1 MPEFGLSFTQ
11 AGAMMTVFFVVSG
24 VGQALSGFV
33 VDRAGPRRVLLA
45 GIACFVLAGLLL
57 SLANGYAMLLAV
69 GALAGLGNCVFH
81 PADFT
86 VLNRKVSHARLGH
99 AFSVHGLSGNIGWA
113 IAPVFLTGI
122 AAAAGWRA
130 AALGAAALGALAW
143 LVVWLGRDA
152 TQMEAADAKVS
163 PGGTATTFGFL
174 GAGAVWMCFLFFLLV
189 TTAFGALQNYATPL
203 MQNVYGLPVA
213 AAAAT
218 LSFFLLGGAAGI
230 AVGGVLVSRG
240 AAHDRLIAASLSA
253 AALVAVLIASGVL
266 PAWSVSMAMGV
277 MGFFGGIAGPSR
289 DLLVR
294 QAATARFGQQAFGR
308 VWLRLFGAGY
318 RAGGVA
324 AGVRPA
330 HGCRT
335 LRHRAGRRG
344 FVAGAGDPDS
354 AGRGQ
359 GEPGGS
365 VCLSGQAGFAVGQD
379 DAVAAFVLG
388 AIERGVRGADELR
401 RHAFRG
407 DDHRGD
413 ADADRDMVGDS
424 SSHYAAVAMP
434 RPRRGCVRRRCRPP
448 AGPWRAGG
456 WRIPRRRSG
465 RPHRWSA

>member
-1 MPEFGLSFTQ
+1 MATAGAARRFFLSGCEDNAGHNNAQHSPDMNGTATTAPFRSDLRTISLIGFAHGTSHFFHLLLPPLFPWLMPEFGLSFTQ

-33 VDRAGPRRVLLA
+33 VDRVGPRRVLLA

-174 GAGAVWMCFLFFLLV
+174 SAGAVWMCFLFFLLV

-240 AAHDRLIAASLSA
+240 ATHDRLIAAALAA
-253 AALVAVLIASGVL
+253 AALVAVLIASGLL
-266 PAWSVSMAMGV
+266 PDWSVSPAMGV

-308 VWLRLFGAGY
+308 VYGFVYSGLDTGLAVSPLVFGPLMDAG
-318 RAGGVA
+318 RFGTVLAGVA
-324 AGVRPA
+324 LLQALAILTALGV
-330 HGCRT
+330 GKGS
-335 LRHRAGRRG
+335 RA
-344 FVAGAGDPDS
+344 AQS
-354 AGRGQ
+354 A
-359 GEPGGS
+359 
-365 VCLSGQAGFAVGQD
+365 
-379 DAVAAFVLG
+379 
-388 AIERGVRGADELR
+388 
-401 RHAFRG
+401 
-407 DDHRGD
+407 
-413 ADADRDMVGDS
+413 
-424 SSHYAAVAMP
+424 
-434 RPRRGCVRRRCRPP
+434 
-448 AGPWRAGG
+448 
-456 WRIPRRRSG
+456 
-465 RPHRWSA
+465 